1 MKLPDDAL
9 PVQSMAAAPVFALTL
24 VCKDQPVQM
33 QAACAHCEP
42 RELLKHSSH
51 QGAQESSWWSDSLS
65 NLCPWVDVLKQL
77 CLPIRKWEVWVAA
90 WVLDGTSDTPVP
102 TLQS

>member
-9 PVQSMAAAPVFALTL
+9 PVPSMAAAPVFALTL

-51 QGAQESSWWSDSLS
+51 QGVQESS
-65 NLCPWVDVLKQL
+65 
-77 CLPIRKWEVWVAA
+77 
-90 WVLDGTSDTPVP
+90 
-102 TLQS
+102 